1 MTSVCPS
8 QAHAFCE
15 RIAAFETLRR
25 LSFRSMSSA
34 RDSSALGGKS
44 DMHSGTEESTDE
56 ALFDGIG
63 KLKRGWQAL
72 ALDVRSERESRRP
85 STHILFFLSFFLL
98 SPASLPL
105 SLSLS
110 MAALSFS
117 INNRNQN
124 QKKNR
129 GRRQLGH
136 PCPAIPSLREAR
148 TRQGLGGGHR
158 RLQVGRR
165 PFVRSVPDLEA

>member
-1 MTSVCPS
+1 
-8 QAHAFCE
+8 
-15 RIAAFETLRR
+15 
-25 LSFRSMSSA
+25 
-34 RDSSALGGKS
+34 
-44 DMHSGTEESTDE
+44 MHSGTEESTDE

-110 MAALSFS
+110 LSRWPLFLF
-117 INNRNQN
+117 R
-124 QKKNR
+124 
-129 GRRQLGH
+129 
-136 PCPAIPSLREAR
+136 
-148 TRQGLGGGHR
+148 
-158 RLQVGRR
+158 
-165 PFVRSVPDLEA
+165 